1 MAVAPIHAEDT
12 PKLRSV
18 KKSGR
23 GVILTSE
30 KRFHTRKSATS
41 GVKKRYHTPA
51 ASTIKTTP
59 GTANSKKQLEKYN
72 AITVHSGKFL
82 NHLMDHR
89 IYYDGYSD
97 VQGHPPAKPRN
108 WDELQEVIKKP
119 HPSLSPERF
128 SDEAF
133 QRFKQKDLR
142 AFNERDV
149 ILDSLCIIDMF
160 TGDLRSIARD
170 YLFNN
175 TGPITD
181 GSLCDTK
188 PDIVYGA
195 IPESLR
201 LGIRDELCDTIV
213 PSTRTDLPILPN
225 FFLEAKGPD
234 GNPAIAM
241 RQACYDGTVGARGM
255 HSLQTYNNNEPIYD
269 GNAYTISGIYHY
281 GHLKL
286 YCHHIAPPTEKDEC
300 PKHIMTSLCS
310 YSMVNDRD
318 DFIRGASA
326 YRNLRDWAKEKRDV
340 FIAAANQK
348 YEELQDQAAPIES
361 QNYDASFDTQSFPS
375 DSEESELDSS
385 ARWRSE
391 RSSDLDEELVIRR
404 RFGN

>member
-1 MAVAPIHAEDT
+1 MVSTRARSIQIQLNPRMAVASTYVEDT
-12 PKLRSV
+12 PKRRSV
-18 KKSGR
+18 NKSGR
-23 GVILTSE
+23 GVIPTYE
-30 KRFHTRKSATS
+30 KRFRTRKTATS
-41 GVKKRYHTPA
+41 GVKKRYVTPTA
-51 ASTIKTTP
+51 NTIKATSR
-59 GTANSKKQLEKYN
+59 TANGNKQLAKKCKT
-72 AITVHSGKFL
+72 ITVHSGKFL
-82 NHLMDHR
+82 NHLMDHK

-119 HPSLSPERF
+119 HPSLLSERF

-133 QRFKQKDLR
+133 QSFKLKDLR

-149 ILDSLCIIDMF
+149 ILDSLCTIDMF
-160 TGDLRSIARD
+160 TGDLRSISRD

-175 TGPITD
+175 TVPITD

-201 LGIRDELCDTIV
+201 LGVREELRDSIV

-255 HSLQTYNNNEPIYD
+255 HALQSYIDNEPVYD

-281 GHLKL
+281 GHLKF
-286 YCHHIAPPTEKDEC
+286 YCHHMAPPTEKDGR

-326 YRNLRDWAKEKRDV
+326 YRNLRDWAKEKRDM
-340 FIAAANQK
+340 FIAAANEK
-348 YEELQDQAAPIES
+348 YEELKDQAAPIES
-361 QNYDASFDTQSFPS
+361 QHYDASFDTQSFPS
-375 DSEESELDSS
+375 DSEESEL
-385 ARWRSE
+385 
-391 RSSDLDEELVIRR
+391 
-404 RFGN
+404 

>member
-1 MAVAPIHAEDT
+1 MVSTRAKSIQIQLSRRMATPRHAEDT
-12 PKLRSV
+12 PKRRV
-18 KKSGR
+18 NKSGP
-23 GVILTSE
+23 GVIPTSE
-30 KRFHTRKSATS
+30 KRFLARKPATS
-41 GVKKRYHTPA
+41 GVKKRYVTLAAGTTKATPR
-51 ASTIKTTP
+51 P
-59 GTANSKKQLEKYN
+59 ANGKKQLAKNYKT
-72 AITVHSGKFL
+72 ITVHSGKFL
-82 NHLMDHR
+82 NHLMDHK

-97 VQGHPPAKPRN
+97 VQGHPPAKPGN
-108 WDELQEVIKKP
+108 WAELQEVIKKP

-128 SDEAF
+128 SDGAF

-149 ILDSLCIIDMF
+149 ILDSLCTIDMF
-160 TGDLRSIARD
+160 TGDLRSISRD

-175 TGPITD
+175 TEPITD

-201 LGIRDELCDTIV
+201 LGIREELRDSIV

-241 RQACYDGTVGARGM
+241 RQACYDGTIGARGM
-255 HSLQTYNNNEPIYD
+255 NALQSYNDNEPTYD
-269 GNAYTISGIYHY
+269 GNAYTISGVYHY

-286 YCHHIAPPTEKDEC
+286 YCHHIAPPTEKDGF

-310 YSMVNDRD
+310 YSMVNDCD

-326 YRNLRDWAKEKRDV
+326 YRNLRDWAKEKRDM
-340 FIAAANQK
+340 FIAAANEK

-361 QNYDASFDTQSFPS
+361 QNYDASLDTQSFPS
-375 DSEESELDSS
+375 DYEESEL
-385 ARWRSE
+385 
-391 RSSDLDEELVIRR
+391 
-404 RFGN
+404 